1 VLNYLVLKNNVD
13 IIKTGC
19 HDIAEILLN
28 VAFKIKN
35 QLISKQ
41 LDRTKVSQ
49 LRNVFSIYY
58 LHVGV
63 YFLTKYM
70 LFVKEFYLIFLHF

>member
-63 YFLTKYM
+63 YFLT
-70 LFVKEFYLIFLHF
+70 